1 LVAALA
7 AKHEDYKVVV
17 VFPWTTIQEL
27 DGISKGHNPDL
38 DVVPSSSLGGSKH
51 APGNAKNLVPG
62 LARKAIIWMHKR
74 FEAEDPAVWGQ
85 KKEECIEDLPIGD
98 DSILDCARF
107 IPSSQL
113 RNCFL
118 MFEDSSRKRRATEPS
133 YSPTIE
139 I

>member
-1 LVAALA
+1 MFVLDTSFILTHQRLVAAIA

-38 DVVPSSSLGGSKH
+38 DVVSSSSLGDSKH

-74 FEAEDPAVWGQ
+74 FEANDPGVWGQ
-85 KKEECIEDLPIGD
+85 KKEECIEDLPVGD

-107 IPSSQL
+107 IP
-113 RNCFL
+113 
-118 MFEDSSRKRRATEPS
+118 
-133 YSPTIE
+133 
-139 I
+139 